1 MFKNKF
7 FMIIIAMLIVIT
19 LILVA
24 FFTLWNIMDKNSQLA
39 DPSEAAKAS
48 VSQVSGKQLTP
59 LQIKEQTVFM
69 ENILTNLSD
78 RRIVKT
84 GFAFELD
91 NKKAKEEFE
100 TLNFKVKGI
109 ILQTLADMTAEQI
122 SGSKG
127 QEFLIST
134 LMNKINEVLI
144 EGKIKSI
151 SLTDYYV
158 E

>member
-1 MFKNKF
+1 
-7 FMIIIAMLIVIT
+7 MIIIAMLIVIT